1 MANNTSQLHKSSRLY
16 SCLLLAAMFASF
28 TTLFRLP
35 QIVAFTTSQRCE
47 ILKAG
52 IPQQADYDS
61 LFRTYAFRKVER
73 FSDNFQYKHR
83 KVLEVYGKKWV
94 TDPLHTWSRV
104 YEYPFVFCRVMKAV
118 AATSTKQFRILDLG
132 SGVTFFPWLIKEF
145 LGDKTASVSAVD
157 VDVDF
162 TSLYDTIN
170 HAEHHQVS
178 FRAENMKM
186 TLENTPAGHYDI
198 IYSISVLEHVD
209 DALDMIEK
217 VERALKKGGIFI
229 VTIDVYDDDSP
240 NQFQLKRAENIIQ
253 TLNETFIRVGP
264 IQTTLRDGFNANPV
278 VPETYRLYNKDYDS
292 ASFGPHKLTF
302 SCFEFM
308 KS

>member
-1 MANNTSQLHKSSRLY
+1 
-16 SCLLLAAMFASF
+16 MFASF
-28 TTLFRLP
+28 ATLLRLP
-35 QIVAFTTSQRCE
+35 QIVAVTTSERCE

-52 IPQQADYDS
+52 IPQQTDYDS

-73 FSDNFQYKHR
+73 FSDNFLYKHR

-104 YEYPFVFCRVMKAV
+104 YEYPFVFCRVMRAV
-118 AATSTKQFRILDLG
+118 AATSTKEVRILDLG

-145 LGDKTASVSAVD
+145 LGNKTASVSAID

-162 TSLYDTIN
+162 TSLYDQIN
-170 HAEHHQVS
+170 PGEHHQVS
-178 FRAENMKM
+178 FRVEDMKM

-198 IYSISVLEHVD
+198 IYAISVLEHVNG
-209 DALDMIEK
+209 ALEVIEK

-229 VTIDVYDDDSP
+229 VTIDVYDNDSP
-240 NQFQLKRAENIIQ
+240 NQFQLNHAEDIIR
-253 TLNETFIRVGP
+253 TLNETFIRADP

-278 VPETYRLYNKDYDS
+278 VPETFQLYNKDYDT
-292 ASFGPHKLTF
+292 AVFGPHKLTF

-308 KS
+308 KR